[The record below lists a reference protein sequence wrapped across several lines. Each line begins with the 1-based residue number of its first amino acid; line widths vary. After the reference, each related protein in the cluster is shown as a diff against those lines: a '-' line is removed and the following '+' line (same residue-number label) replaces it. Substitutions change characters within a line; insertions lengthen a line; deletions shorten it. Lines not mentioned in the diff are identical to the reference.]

1 MADLASGPG
10 LLEQIR
16 LVSQLRW
23 RVLRNNLRK
32 KSRRLDLIG
41 VVISSIIGTIFVA
54 GISLVFFLGIRAML
68 ANHSEK
74 YFGLLFLA
82 LLVWWQIFPIMIAGF
97 SPQFTFR
104 TLLRFPM
111 KLSAFYLISIAYG
124 LADSAAIAA
133 TVWMLAMV
141 LSTVISLPSA
151 APIMLLACLLFI
163 ALNVTI
169 ERLVGAWLEKL
180 LAKRRSR
187 EIFFA
192 IFIFSM
198 ICLQFLN
205 PVLQKYGNRIRPFVQ
220 WMLPYLWL
228 LPSSMAG
235 DAVSDFIAH
244 GWGSVLLKLAGL
256 SLYVLFFSAFLWR
269 RNAKLFAG
277 EDLGESAAPAA
288 TARRALAQDS
298 LGNGLFAFLP
308 AQVLAVFSKE
318 LDYLRR
324 SSFLFF
330 SLFIPPVMVFYFSF
344 LFSSIHSS
352 SFKSGLSPDF
362 FFPGMMAYLVLM
374 LMAPSYNSFAYE
386 GRGIQT
392 YFTSPV
398 KFSDILLAKNLV
410 TLLILFSEIAV
421 CAALIGW
428 RSKFPSPPIF
438 LATIAAVV
446 FSVIGQLTIAN
457 WSSLSFPRKIEF
469 GKMQGQRNSG
479 MSALILFA
487 VQITF
492 GVISGVILFSGRWTG
507 NPWLPAEVFTVLAA
521 VSVAGYFA
529 ALKSFSTFAESKK
542 EILIDALCR

>member
-1 MADLASGPG
+1 
-10 LLEQIR
+10 
-16 LVSQLRW
+16 
-23 RVLRNNLRK
+23 
-32 KSRRLDLIG
+32 
-41 VVISSIIGTIFVA
+41 
-54 GISLVFFLGIRAML
+54 
-68 ANHSEK
+68 
-74 YFGLLFLA
+74 
-82 LLVWWQIFPIMIAGF
+82 
-97 SPQFTFR
+97 
-104 TLLRFPM
+104 
-111 KLSAFYLISIAYG
+111 
-124 LADSAAIAA
+124 
-133 TVWMLAMV
+133 MV

-163 ALNVTI
+163 AFNVTI

-187 EIFFA
+187 EVFFA

-205 PVLQKYGNRIRPFVQ
+205 PFLQKYGNRVKPFVQ
-220 WMLPYLWL
+220 GMLPYLWL

-235 DAVSDFIAH
+235 DAVSNFIAH
-244 GWGSVLLKLAGL
+244 SWGSVLLKLAGL

-277 EDLGESAAPAA
+277 EDLGESAAPTAVA
-288 TARRALAQDS
+288 TRAVARESHR
-298 LGNGLFAFLP
+298 NELFAFLP
-308 AQVLAVFSKE
+308 VQVLAVFGKE
-318 LDYLRR
+318 LAYLRR

-344 LFSSIHSS
+344 LFSSIHSH
-352 SFKSGLSPDF
+352 SFKNGIPPDF

-398 KFSDILLAKNLV
+398 KFSDILFAKNLV

-457 WSSLSFPRKIEF
+457 WSSLSFARKIDF

-487 VQITF
+487 VQLTF
-492 GVISGVILFSGRWTG
+492 GGISGVILFSGRWTG
-507 NPWLPAEVFTVLAA
+507 NPWLPTEVFSVLAA

-529 ALKSFSTFAESKK
+529 ALKSFTAFAEAKK
-542 EILIDALCR
+542 EILIDALYR

>member
-1 MADLASGPG
+1 
-10 LLEQIR
+10 
-16 LVSQLRW
+16 
-23 RVLRNNLRK
+23 
-32 KSRRLDLIG
+32 
-41 VVISSIIGTIFVA
+41 VVISSVIGTIFVA
-54 GISLVFFLGIRAML
+54 GISVVFFLGTRGMF
-68 ANHSEK
+68 ANHLEK

-104 TLLRFPM
+104 TLLRFPL

-133 TVWMLAMV
+133 TIWMLAMV

-163 ALNVTI
+163 AFNVTV
-169 ERLVGAWLEKL
+169 ERLLGAWLEKL

-205 PVLQKYGNRIRPFVQ
+205 PFLQKYGNRVKPFVQ

-228 LPSSMAG
+228 LPSSLAG
-235 DAVSDFIAH
+235 DTISNFIAH
-244 GWGSVLLKLAGL
+244 RWGSVLLKLAGL
-256 SLYVLFFSAFLWR
+256 SLYVLFFSVFLWR

-277 EDLGESAAPAA
+277 EDLGESAAPAVA
-288 TARRALAQDS
+288 AKRAVARES
-298 LGNGLFAFLP
+298 LRQELFAFLP

-318 LDYLRR
+318 LAYLRR

-344 LFSSIHSS
+344 LFSSIHTS
-352 SFKSGLSPDF
+352 SFKNGLSPDF

-392 YFTSPV
+392 YFGSPV

-410 TLLILFSEIAV
+410 TLLILFSETAV
-421 CAALIGW
+421 CAVLIGW
-428 RSKFPSPPIF
+428 RSKFPAPPIF
-438 LATIAAVV
+438 VATIAAVV

-492 GVISGVILFSGRWTG
+492 GVISGGILFSGRWTG
-507 NPWLPAEVFTVLAA
+507 NPWLPAEVFTVLAT

-542 EILIDALCR
+542 ETLIDALCR

>member
-1 MADLASGPG
+1 MDDLAYGPG

-32 KSRRLDLIG
+32 KSRRVDLIG
-41 VVISSIIGTIFVA
+41 VVISSVIGSIFVA
-54 GISLVFFLGIRAML
+54 GISVVFFLGTRAML
-68 ANHSEK
+68 ANHLEK

-104 TLLRFPM
+104 TLLRFPL

-133 TVWMLAMV
+133 TIWMLAMV

-163 ALNVTI
+163 AFNVTV
-169 ERLVGAWLEKL
+169 ERLLGAWLEKL

-205 PVLQKYGNRIRPFVQ
+205 PFLQKYGNRIKPFVQ
-220 WMLPYLWL
+220 GMLPYLLL

-235 DAVSDFIAH
+235 DAVSNFIARS
-244 GWGSVLLKLAGL
+244 WGSVFLKLAGL

-288 TARRALAQDS
+288 AARRAVALQS
-298 LGNGLFAFLP
+298 RPHGFFPFLP
-308 AQVLAVFSKE
+308 AHV
-318 LDYLRR
+318 
-324 SSFLFF
+324 
-330 SLFIPPVMVFYFSF
+330 PPRFC
-344 LFSSIHSS
+344 
-352 SFKSGLSPDF
+352 KGP
-362 FFPGMMAYLVLM
+362 
-374 LMAPSYNSFAYE
+374 
-386 GRGIQT
+386 
-392 YFTSPV
+392 
-398 KFSDILLAKNLV
+398 
-410 TLLILFSEIAV
+410 
-421 CAALIGW
+421 
-428 RSKFPSPPIF
+428 
-438 LATIAAVV
+438 
-446 FSVIGQLTIAN
+446 
-457 WSSLSFPRKIEF
+457 
-469 GKMQGQRNSG
+469 
-479 MSALILFA
+479 
-487 VQITF
+487 
-492 GVISGVILFSGRWTG
+492 
-507 NPWLPAEVFTVLAA
+507 
-521 VSVAGYFA
+521 
-529 ALKSFSTFAESKK
+529 
-542 EILIDALCR
+542 